1 VSHYLP
7 TSITPLPLKIT
18 CPSSYVMQIVVMRSV
33 GAKSTINMEKM
44 TEHRRRRS
52 RRELVSA

>member
-33 GAKSTINMEKM
+33 GAKLTINMETM
-44 TEHRRRRS
+44 MEHRRPHS
-52 RRELVSA
+52 HHK